1 MNVSDNQ
8 RVKLSKRLLR
18 ESLIRLLEQ
27 HHIYEITVSQLC
39 TAAQI
44 NRSTFYKYYNNVRE
58 IYEEI
63 ENEALSACAECV
75 ATVDSQDD
83 ETVIKRVEELLL
95 HIKENADLFRLLLE
109 NSKDRAFSY
118 KLVEDTVGAVTKMYK
133 PVLGSKK
140 KYAQYLSLFVVSGAL
155 SVMKKWLDT
164 GMKES
169 PRELAKLIL
178 YIADERF
185 RNTDPVS

>member
-1 MNVSDNQ
+1 MD
-8 RVKLSKRLLR
+8 KTIGRL
-18 ESLIRLLEQ
+18 
-27 HHIYEITVSQLC
+27 
-39 TAAQI
+39 
-44 NRSTFYKYYNNVRE
+44 
-58 IYEEI
+58 
-63 ENEALSACAECV
+63 
-75 ATVDSQDD
+75 
-83 ETVIKRVEELLL
+83 
-95 HIKENADLFRLLLE
+95 
-109 NSKDRAFSY
+109 
-118 KLVEDTVGAVTKMYK
+118 
-133 PVLGSKK
+133 LGSKK